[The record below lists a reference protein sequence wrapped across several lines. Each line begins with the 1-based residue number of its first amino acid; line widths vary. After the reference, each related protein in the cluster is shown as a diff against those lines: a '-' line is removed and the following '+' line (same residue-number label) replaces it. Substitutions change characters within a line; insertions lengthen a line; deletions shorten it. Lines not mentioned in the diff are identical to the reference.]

1 MFERFLLGLILIY
14 FMILLI
20 LCKFRLLMAAMLEN
34 CHNGLHHVSW
44 TKFLLK
50 MDLAWFELHMYQIS
64 CFYLVCKSSSNGY
77 SYTRGRRFMLR
88 LKLDQDL
95 LISWYGYYMIAQ
107 INPWQLSD
115 AHFAYYCQHT
125 PSTPCILET
134 IGEWF
139 AYKIETWN
147 LVRMLFKPCQIHF

>member
-34 CHNGLHHVSW
+34 GHNGPHLVSGP
-44 TKFLLK
+44 KCLLK
-50 MDLAWFELHMYQIS
+50 MDLAWFEQHTYQIS

-95 LISWYGYYMIAQ
+95 LICVLYECTDQSMTTFRRSLCKLLSTLTVYPLYMSKHWRMTCIQDRNMKFGTYAVQ
-107 INPWQLSD
+107 TMPNP
-115 AHFAYYCQHT
+115 F
-125 PSTPCILET
+125 
-134 IGEWF
+134 
-139 AYKIETWN
+139 
-147 LVRMLFKPCQIHF
+147 